1 MCTCIDFF
9 GAPKG
14 LWPRTVFS
22 VAFLVLASF
31 PGWFNCASAQ
41 EDAGEMAVVEY
52 PISVAIAPDSSVVFV
67 DLNLPGVWRV
77 SSEGGAPELVYR
89 GTKLLRKTKNRPRC
103 CVVLADGG
111 ILVGDT
117 ATREIY
123 RIAPDGAGEPK
134 PLTGG
139 KLGIPNSLALSGDGK
154 RCIVADLETR
164 YVWEMAI
171 EGGEPTVFSKVNA
184 RGVFS
189 GENGQ
194 VFAVTPTSQPLVE
207 LVAEQDPKV
216 IVGNRAFEFP
226 HLGGVLP
233 DGSFLVTD
241 GYAKALWHVS
251 RDGIVEPWLQGEP
264 FKNPVGIAAAGN
276 FAYVADPHAKQVF
289 RIQIDTK
296 EVVPLLRTP

>member
-1 MCTCIDFF
+1 MFTGIDSY
-9 GAPKG
+9 GAPKAKT
-14 LWPRTVFS
+14 RRVVFS
-22 VAFLVLASF
+22 VVFLFVLGIH
-31 PGWFNCASAQ
+31 GWDGQLNAQ
-41 EDAGEMAVVEY
+41 ESKDEPAAVEY
-52 PISVAIAPDSSVVFV
+52 PISVAVAPDSSIVFV

-77 SSEGGAPELVYR
+77 AAEGGVPELVYR
-89 GTKLLRKTKNRPRC
+89 GTKLLRKPMNRPRC

-134 PLTGG
+134 PLTNG

-154 RCIVADLETR
+154 RCFIADLETR
-164 YVWEMAI
+164 YVWEMPI

-189 GENGQ
+189 GGSGQ
-194 VFAVTPTSQPLVE
+194 IFAVTPTSQPLLE
-207 LVAEQDPKV
+207 LFAEQDPKV

-233 DGSFLVTD
+233 DDSFLVTD
-241 GYAKALWHVS
+241 GYAKALWHVTG
-251 RDGIVEPWLQGEP
+251 DGVVEPWIQGEP
-264 FKNPVGIAAAGN
+264 FKNPVGIAVSGN

-289 RIQIDTK
+289 RVQIDTK
-296 EVVPLLRTP
+296 EIVPLLRNP